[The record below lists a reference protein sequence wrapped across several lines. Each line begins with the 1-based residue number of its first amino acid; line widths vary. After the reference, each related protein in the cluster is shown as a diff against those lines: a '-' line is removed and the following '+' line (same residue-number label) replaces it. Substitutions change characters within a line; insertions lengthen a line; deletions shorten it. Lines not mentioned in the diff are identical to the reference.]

1 MKAKKRHSKPTS
13 IPSTRWATYAT
24 AAAATA
30 IVGSQSAE
38 AAIHYSGILNV
49 HFPPDRVKHETFPL
63 DQAGDSLIFA
73 RRNLCQ
79 EAIFS
84 IRGIASAAFYGA
96 LGYVPYVYKLSFGQ
110 NVSLRQF
117 VHRGQRYD
125 PPVMALRGTCVD
137 SDSGRW
143 DPGVTGYVGFRFNSS
158 AGIQYG
164 WARVTMSESPT
175 HAFLLEAYAY
185 ADPGEPIYAGQTS
198 SAEQAPDQGS
208 LGWLTLGAVGL
219 LAWRKSRSRN
229 RTLEPV

>member
-1 MKAKKRHSKPTS
+1 MKSNRPRFKPASIAKA
-13 IPSTRWATYAT
+13 RWAAYAT
-24 AAAATA
+24 AGAATA
-30 IVGSQSAE
+30 LAGSNSAE
-38 AAIHYSGILNV
+38 AAIHYSGIVNV

-73 RRNLCQ
+73 RRNLCE

-84 IRGIASAAFYGA
+84 IKGIASAAFYGQY
-96 LGYVPYVYKLSFGQ
+96 GYVPYVYVLGFGQ
-110 NVSLRQF
+110 NVSSRQF

-125 PPVMALRGTCVD
+125 PPVLALRGTCVD

-143 DPGVTGYVGFRFNSS
+143 DPGVTGYVGFRFNSG

-164 WARVTMSESPT
+164 WARVTMSESLT

-185 ADPGEPIYAGQTS
+185 ADVGERIRAGQIS

-208 LGWLTLGAVGL
+208 LGWLALGAAGL
-219 LAWRKSRSRN
+219 LAWRKGRSRAA
-229 RTLEPV
+229 RLEDV